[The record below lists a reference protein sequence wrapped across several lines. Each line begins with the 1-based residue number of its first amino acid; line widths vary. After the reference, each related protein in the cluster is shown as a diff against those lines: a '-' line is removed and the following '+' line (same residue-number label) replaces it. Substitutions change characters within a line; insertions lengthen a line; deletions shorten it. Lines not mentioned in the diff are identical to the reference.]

1 MSKTPKKTYPKV
13 NTEVVVP
20 DATPNGSLFVDV
32 GATSG
37 KLINPQT
44 GQIAQDVD
52 CARGY
57 WTERNLNGVNAAACD
72 YLIARKDRKTVGV
85 WLIDKNKG
93 WKNISPGAKIPSRPQ
108 YNDPER
114 LFCEVLPV
122 PDELGNALVGEEV
135 HLGQS
140 QNSLRGIFF

>member
-57 WTERNLNGVNAAACD
+57 WKSANLNGANYGACD
-72 YLIARKDRKTVGV
+72 YLIARKSGKIVGV
-85 WLIDKNKG
+85 WQINKTKG
-93 WKNISPGAKIPSRPQ
+93 WKNVGTNSQIPSVPSCHDTSRM
-108 YNDPER
+108 
-114 LFCEVLPV
+114 FCELLPV
-122 PDELGNALVGEEV
+122 SKDLWGSLIGESV
-135 HLGQS
+135 HLGRS
-140 QNSLRGIFF
+140 KNTIRGVFL